1 MLKKISQKAQEAYKN
16 FKARFLREAE
26 VPPAEQPAPDPAPPA
41 TPEQA
46 PPKMKQ
52 VGEEMY
58 PASDFLSVPDAE
70 NPETW
75 ALQVRKNGE
84 LDAELLTAA
93 QASLMAADGGYM
105 GDDKPAMIEALKTLY
120 TEAGLEWPGS
130 TPAECLKWAKSK
142 ASSMRLAEMYLGDY
156 GMGMPLVPWGARTFA
171 DIDAANAAHE
181 AVEQVQT
188 ATMQLCE
195 LVSATVQDSDIT
207 DKLAAFGMLTQ
218 DYLEKLRAPLSAL
231 STGAMPAEE
240 KDKPQGAAAEFAL
253 ASATEGAVS
262 AFTPAAIVQFRE
274 SASCAISV
282 IEAPYQGAA
291 LAEAELGTGRRGPID
306 IEVIP
311 IVPGPGNPHDNNY
324 YPAEMLKRTA
334 HKMVGAPMYAT
345 DHKEADK
352 SEKTK
357 TAVVRELL
365 GFTDNGAPRL
375 RVTVTDPDH
384 AEKIRNQRDSGTLDT
399 LECSIYASGISR
411 PAEVDGKKRNVVE
424 DIEEYRSIDWVTKAG
439 AGGHVSG
446 VLSESA
452 NGAPPTPK
460 PASILSDSAVLSEL
474 SPYLAMSAST
484 KTRILQAAQY
494 PSKEAVHEAAKAELA
509 YLRENSGR
517 APNLGGSPADNGPA
531 QLTEKEIAGRIN
543 RINQKYLGSRAGR

>member
-41 TPEQA
+41 APEQA

-218 DYLEKLRAPLSAL
+218 DYLEKLKSPLSAL
-231 STGAMPAEE
+231 STGTMPAEE
-240 KDKPQGAAAEFAL
+240 KDKPAAEVQAPD
-253 ASATEGAVS
+253 A
-262 AFTPAAIVQFRE
+262 PAKSQFRE
-274 SASCAISV
+274 SASCALSV
-282 IEAPYQGAA
+282 IDAPYQGAA
-291 LAEAELGTGRRGPID
+291 LAEADLGTGRRGPID

-365 GFTDNGAPRL
+365 GFTDNGSPRL

-384 AEKIRNQRDSGTLDT
+384 AEKIRNQRDSGTLDA

-439 AGGHVSG
+439 AGGHVAG

-452 NGAPPTPK
+452 NGTPPAPK
-460 PASILSDSAVLSEL
+460 PSSILSDSAVLAEL
-474 SPYLAMSAST
+474 SKYPAMVASI

-517 APNLGGSPADNGPA
+517 APNFGETPTDKGPA
-531 QLTEKEIAGRIN
+531 QLTEKEIDGRIN
-543 RINQKYLGSRAGR
+543 RINQKYLGSRVGR